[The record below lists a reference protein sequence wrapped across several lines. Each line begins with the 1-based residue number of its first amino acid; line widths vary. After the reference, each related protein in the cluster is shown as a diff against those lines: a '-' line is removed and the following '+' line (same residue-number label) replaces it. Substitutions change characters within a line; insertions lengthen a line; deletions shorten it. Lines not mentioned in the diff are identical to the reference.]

1 MKTKETQAG
10 RLRGPGA
17 AGGAD
22 PGTPNTTAAEK
33 ADDAVVSTDGAA
45 AGPVAPTSHDQSD
58 AQPLMTGNPP
68 PEGGGVAALEG
79 DLLPGAEKVAP
90 DWLGIAEAGER
101 ASIAGTVEQFA
112 GEPGQGAPIASYVT
126 SLRVASRSPS
136 GFRRCGRRWGPQAVE
151 VPSDEFSDDEILQLF
166 AEPELIVLAVTGGLP
181 PDAE

>member
-45 AGPVAPTSHDQSD
+45 AGPVAPTSHGPSA

-68 PEGGGVAALEG
+68 PEGGGVAAPEG
-79 DLLPGAEKVAP
+79 ELPPGEKKVTP
-90 DWLGIAEAGER
+90 DWLAIAEAAER
-101 ASIAGTVEQFA
+101 ASIAGTVEEFA